1 MRTEETSGTVLH
13 RLIQEQL
20 RYGNPT
26 DARTLLAIQQQA
38 LQRGSSGGGAGGAGS
53 AQSSSESISQDEPQ
67 SPKLSARQEPQGQE
81 HQADYQHSESYQ
93 LYSHHYEQ
101 LPTYEQAK
109 VQSQYLASQWYHN
122 AQACKDYTFDN
133 SMGAMQPYEDD
144 RWDAKRSHAR
154 SLSER
159 LMQLS
164 LQRKA
169 GDAASTSIS
178 SSSSYPQIAGF
189 HANQAPKDKHS
200 PWLEYPLPL
209 QSQATTLYHPQE
221 YEHFYT
227 SPPPPP
233 PPPFHAQHNTRF
245 IPPMLSPE
253 ARHVFSSVPPA
264 GREVFTPG
272 CNQMELLMK
281 ENERLKQELE
291 DHVEKA
297 SRIQK
302 LEQEIQRISEAYE
315 TLMQGCVKRETL
327 EQTLRNKLM
336 AEVKRLQELNSE
348 LRDSLEN
355 TSAQVAKDVEAA
367 DHNQHVVSKLLIQM
381 EEQKLQTVRL
391 DREAE
396 AQRRRVESLEVEL
409 NSARRHSRQLQAELQ
424 RKSAYV
430 ERVER
435 LQGALAQLQATCE
448 KREGLELRLRTRLEQ
463 ELRTLRNQQRQT
475 QACQSSGPASAQSS
489 VSVAALLER
498 LREREERILAL
509 EADMT
514 RWEQKYLEES
524 TMREFAMDAA
534 ATAAAQR
541 DTTIIN
547 HSPCHSTKSS
557 FSEDS
562 PHAEFRNQEVENRI
576 RTLYGQILE
585 KDAVIS
591 VLQQRFQQEHEKTE
605 AGEGVSPVSHTSS
618 PETSPAQ
625 NTGNN
630 SADGQTA
637 SVPRLCRVA
646 AAVCKARI
654 QAEPATPTT
663 INTTSTTS
671 TTTEQSSNTE
681 PSHESSQLQPSM
693 PADPFRGLDSVE
705 AEAVEIFI

>member
-38 LQRGSSGGGAGGAGS
+38 LRRGSSGGGAGGAGS
-53 AQSSSESISQDEPQ
+53 SQSSSESLSQDETQ

-81 HQADYQHSESYQ
+81 HQADYQHSESYR
-93 LYSHHYEQ
+93 LYSHHHEQ

-109 VQSQYLASQWYHN
+109 VQSQYLASQWFHN
-122 AQACKDYTFDN
+122 AQPCKDYAFET
-133 SMGAMQPYEDD
+133 SVQPYNEDD
-144 RWDAKRSHAR
+144 RWDAKRGHAR

-169 GDAASTSIS
+169 AEAASTSIS
-178 SSSSYPQIAGF
+178 SSSSYPQIAGY
-189 HANQAPKDKHS
+189 HANQAPKDNNG
-200 PWLEYPLPL
+200 PWLEYALPL
-209 QSQATTLYHPQE
+209 HSQATTTYHPQE
-221 YEHFYT
+221 YEQFYT
-227 SPPPPP
+227 SP
-233 PPPFHAQHNTRF
+233 PPPFHAQHNNRF
-245 IPPMLSPE
+245 VSPMLSPE
-253 ARHVFSSVPPA
+253 ARHVFSSAPPA

-272 CNQMELLMK
+272 SNQMELLMK

-355 TSAQVAKDVEAA
+355 TSAQAAKDVEAA
-367 DHNQHVVSKLLIQM
+367 DHNQHVVSKLLMQM
-381 EEQKLQTVRL
+381 EEQKLQAVRL
-391 DREAE
+391 EREAD
-396 AQRRRVESLEVEL
+396 AQHRRVEVLEVEIS
-409 NSARRHSRQLQAELQ
+409 SARRHSRQLQAELQ

-489 VSVAALLER
+489 ASVAALLER

-576 RTLYGQILE
+576 RSLYGQILE

-591 VLQQRFQQEHEKTE
+591 VLQQRFQQEQEKTE
-605 AGEGVSPVSHTSS
+605 VSD
-618 PETSPAQ
+618 TSPTQ
-625 NTGNN
+625 NTGNDG
-630 SADGQTA
+630 ADGQTAA

-654 QAEPATPTT
+654 QAEPATPT
-663 INTTSTTS
+663 S
-671 TTTEQSSNTE
+671 TTTEQSSKTE
-681 PSHESSQLQPSM
+681 PSHESTQLQLSPQ
-693 PADPFRGLDSVE
+693 PADPFIGLDSVE

>member
-38 LQRGSSGGGAGGAGS
+38 LRRGSSGGGAGGAGS
-53 AQSSSESISQDEPQ
+53 SQSSSESLSQDEPQ

-93 LYSHHYEQ
+93 LYSHHHEQ

-109 VQSQYLASQWYHN
+109 VQSQYLASQWFHN
-122 AQACKDYTFDN
+122 AQPCKDYAFET
-133 SMGAMQPYEDD
+133 SVQPYNEDD
-144 RWDAKRSHAR
+144 RWDAKRGHAR

-169 GDAASTSIS
+169 AEAASTSIS
-178 SSSSYPQIAGF
+178 SSSSYPQIAGY
-189 HANQAPKDKHS
+189 HANQAPKDNHG
-200 PWLEYPLPL
+200 PWLEYPLPM
-209 QSQATTLYHPQE
+209 QSQATTTYHPQE
-221 YEHFYT
+221 YKQFYT
-227 SPPPPP
+227 SP
-233 PPPFHAQHNTRF
+233 PPPFHAQHNNRF
-245 IPPMLSPE
+245 VPPMLSPE
-253 ARHVFSSVPPA
+253 ARHVFSSAPPA
-264 GREVFTPG
+264 GREVYTPG

-355 TSAQVAKDVEAA
+355 TSAQAAKDVEAA
-367 DHNQHVVSKLLIQM
+367 DHNQHVVSKLIMQM
-381 EEQKLQTVRL
+381 EEQKLQAVRL
-391 DREAE
+391 EREVE
-396 AQRRRVESLEVEL
+396 AQRRRVEALEVEL
-409 NSARRHSRQLQAELQ
+409 SSARRHSRQLQAELQ

-475 QACQSSGPASAQSS
+475 QACQSSGPASAESS
-489 VSVAALLER
+489 ASVAALLER

-562 PHAEFRNQEVENRI
+562 PNAEFRNQEVENRI
-576 RTLYGQILE
+576 RSLYGQILE

-591 VLQQRFQQEHEKTE
+591 VLQQRFQQEQEKTE
-605 AGEGVSPVSHTSS
+605 ASD
-618 PETSPAQ
+618 TSPAQ
-625 NTGNN
+625 NTGNDGV
-630 SADGQTA
+630 SGQTAA

-654 QAEPATPTT
+654 QAEPATPTST
-663 INTTSTTS
+663 TTS

-681 PSHESSQLQPSM
+681 PSHESTQLQLSPQ

>member
-26 DARTLLAIQQQA
+26 DTRTLLAIQQQA
-38 LQRGSSGGGAGGAGS
+38 LRRGGSGGGAGGAGS
-53 AQSSSESISQDEPQ
+53 PQSSSESLSQEDPQ

-81 HQADYQHSESYQ
+81 HQADYQHLESYQ
-93 LYSHHYEQ
+93 LYSHHHEQ

-109 VQSQYLASQWYHN
+109 VQSQYLASQWYQN
-122 AQACKDYTFDN
+122 AQPCKDYAFEN
-133 SMGAMQPYEDD
+133 GLGSMQPYEDD
-144 RWDAKRSHAR
+144 RWDAKRGHAR

-169 GDAASTSIS
+169 AEAVPTSIS
-178 SSSSYPQIAGF
+178 SSSSYPQIAGYQ
-189 HANQAPKDKHS
+189 ANQGPKDKHS
-200 PWLEYPLPL
+200 PPPEYLFPL
-209 QSQATTLYHPQE
+209 QPQAATLHHPQD
-221 YEHFYT
+221 YEHFYPA
-227 SPPPPP
+227 PPPA
-233 PPPFHAQHNTRF
+233 FHTQHNRLV
-245 IPPMLSPE
+245 PPMQSPE
-253 ARHVFSSVPPA
+253 ARHVFFSAPPA

-272 CNQMELLMK
+272 SNQTELLMK
-281 ENERLKQELE
+281 ENERLRQELE
-291 DHVEKA
+291 GHVEKA

-327 EQTLRNKLM
+327 EQALRKKLM

-348 LRDSLEN
+348 LRDNLEN
-355 TSAQVAKDVEAA
+355 TSAQAAKDVEAA
-367 DHNQHVVSKLLIQM
+367 DHNQHVVSKLLMQM
-381 EEQKLQTVRL
+381 EEQKLQSVQL
-391 DREAE
+391 EREVE
-396 AQRRRVESLEVEL
+396 AQRRRVEALELEL
-409 NSARRHSRQLQAELQ
+409 SSAHRHSRQLQAELQ
-424 RKSAYV
+424 RKNAYV

-463 ELRTLRNQQRQT
+463 ELRTLRTQQRQNQT
-475 QACQSSGPASAQSS
+475 CQSSGPASSAN
-489 VSVAALLER
+489 VAALLER

-534 ATAAAQR
+534 ATAAAQ
-541 DTTIIN
+541 
-547 HSPCHSTKSS
+547 S
-557 FSEDS
+557 FSEDL
-562 PHAEFRNQEVENRI
+562 PHAELRNQEVENRI

-591 VLQQRFQQEHEKTE
+591 VLQQRFQQEQEKSE
-605 AGEGVSPVSHTSS
+605 VGEGVFPVSHTPSS
-618 PETSPAQ
+618 DTSPAQ
-625 NTGNN
+625 NTGKG
-630 SADGQTA
+630 SLDVQPA

-646 AAVCKARI
+646 AAVCKARS
-654 QAEPATPTT
+654 QAEPATH
-663 INTTSTTS
+663 I
-671 TTTEQSSNTE
+671 TTTTTATEQDNSTE
-681 PSHESSQLQPSM
+681 PSHESIPLQPPQ
-693 PADPFRGLDSVE
+693 PADPFKGLDSVE